1 MQDTLWPRR
10 DVAAFR
16 YHVARLV
23 EIKPS
28 RLDLRE
34 GHHADAMTLIEARR
48 VEGGENGDTRIMV
61 SDSQIAF

>member
-10 DVAAFR
+10 DVVAFR
-16 YHVARLV
+16 YHVAHLV

-28 RLDLRE
+28 RQELRE
-34 GHHADAMTLIEARR
+34 GRHADAMTLIEARH
-48 VEGGENGDTRIMV
+48 VAGGGNGDTRIMV